1 MNYTMQVGNMNE
13 RVRVEGGAPLIN
25 TESATVSTVIDRE
38 FAENLPMNGRSFQ
51 TLIQLTP
58 GVVSVPSTANDPGQF
73 SINGQRA
80 DANYWTVDGVSANIG
95 VTGGNGLEGGISGS
109 LRGLS
114 PQGGNRRLLLNNSI
128 PVFRHLYSA

>member
-1 MNYTMQVGNMNE
+1 
-13 RVRVEGGAPLIN
+13 
-25 TESATVSTVIDRE
+25 
-38 FAENLPMNGRSFQ
+38 MNGRSFQ

-109 LRGLS
+109 LGGLS
-114 PQGGNRRLLLNNSI
+114 AQGGSRRFGAI
-128 PVFRHLYSA
+128 CGKQEFRLQTASHAPQFGPQQ